1 MEDQQ
6 MECEILLKYDE
17 YFKRLSELK
26 QQEVEALIIFLENEV
41 IDNNLDSYGIIGNW
55 INLLRKVELKMKL
68 TLDETRAIG
77 RASHRSYILLKEL
90 CKNEKKEVKL
100 LNMINKERKS

>member
-17 YFKRLSELK
+17 YFKKLSNLTEG
-26 QQEVEALIIFLENEV
+26 EIEALIIFLENEV
-41 IDNNLDSYGIIGNW
+41 IDNNLDSYGLVGCW
-55 INLLRKVELKMKL
+55 INLLRKVQLKMEL

-77 RASHRSYILLKEL
+77 RASHRSYVLLKEL
-90 CKNEKKEVKL
+90 CKDEKKEVKL
-100 LNMINKERKS
+100 LNMVNKEKRS